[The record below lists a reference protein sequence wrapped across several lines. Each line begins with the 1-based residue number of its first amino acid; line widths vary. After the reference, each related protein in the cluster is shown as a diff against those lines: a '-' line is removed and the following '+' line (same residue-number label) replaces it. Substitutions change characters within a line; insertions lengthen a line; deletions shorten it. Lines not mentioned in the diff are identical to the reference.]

1 MLDCVLKTILS
12 LYMEDQTL
20 PLPTHEEVL
29 ICNEYTTDEEVT
41 LLWKRA
47 MGDPNHFRIFCL
59 VHAEKLSYQVCDKVL
74 RTLLDNSQGQRGKYI
89 CIVTFYCYIYYR
101 LQVGDNM

>member
-1 MLDCVLKTILS
+1 
-12 LYMEDQTL
+12 MEDQTL

-59 VHAEKLSYQVCDKVL
+59 INAEKLSYQICDKVL
-74 RTLLDNSQGQRGKYI
+74 RTLLDCSQGQRGKY
-89 CIVTFYCYIYYR
+89 VHKHLDFHFYISLR
-101 LQVGDNM
+101 LQAGDYM

>member
-1 MLDCVLKTILS
+1 
-12 LYMEDQTL
+12 MEDQTL

-59 VHAEKLSYQVCDKVL
+59 VYAEKLSYQVCDKVL
-74 RTLLDNSQGQRGKYI
+74 VHYWTAHKDKEVSMYMSIVILILYLSQ
-89 CIVTFYCYIYYR
+89 TTSW
-101 LQVGDNM
+101 

>member
-1 MLDCVLKTILS
+1 
-12 LYMEDQTL
+12 MEDQTL

-59 VHAEKLSYQVCDKVL
+59 VHAEQLSYQVCDKVL
-74 RTLLDNSQGQRGKYI
+74 RTLFDFSQGERGE
-89 CIVTFYCYIYYR
+89 TTLCYHF
-101 LQVGDNM
+101 